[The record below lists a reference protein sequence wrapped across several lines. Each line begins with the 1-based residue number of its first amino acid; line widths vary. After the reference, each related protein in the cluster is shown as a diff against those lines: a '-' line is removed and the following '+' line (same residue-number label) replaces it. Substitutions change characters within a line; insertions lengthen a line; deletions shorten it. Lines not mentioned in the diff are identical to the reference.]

1 MIFHS
6 YVSLPEGNRKTAFQG
21 LLLWFQNLP
30 ATSYWTYRPISPP
43 LAESSAV
50 PKQLVKVKRLNSGK
64 LLQSTQSL
72 IRLVAWKH
80 IIIVWIIFKIAWKV
94 PKGYINKANDL
105 NCCSKAPYC
114 RKLRLPK
121 NALRISAHICYAT
134 VPWVPS
140 TGKMEKQNNH
150 EPSLRNC
157 MR

>member
-50 PKQLVKVKRLNSGK
+50 PKQLVKVKRLNRRKTIKIHPISHPAGGLK
-64 LLQSTQSL
+64 TYHHSLNHFLNSMESPQGIHKISQWLELLQQSAVL
-72 IRLVAWKH
+72 QEAKVAEKC
-80 IIIVWIIFKIAWKV
+80 AT
-94 PKGYINKANDL
+94 
-105 NCCSKAPYC
+105 
-114 RKLRLPK
+114 
-121 NALRISAHICYAT
+121 HICTYLLCYGTMST
-134 VPWVPS
+134 VN
-140 TGKMEKQNNH
+140 GKNGKKNNH